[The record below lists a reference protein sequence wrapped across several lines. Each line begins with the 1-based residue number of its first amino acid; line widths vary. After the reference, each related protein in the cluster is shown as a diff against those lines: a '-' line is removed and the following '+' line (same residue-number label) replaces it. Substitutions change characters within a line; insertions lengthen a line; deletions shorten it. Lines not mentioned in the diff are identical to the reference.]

1 MGRPALILA
10 ALAAEAAPDL
20 RFTGYLP
27 NHSDGIDE
35 LELRT
40 ETGEEYLL
48 RVPASA
54 SGERELALEI
64 RILASLHPYANQLP
78 FTIPTRIGETRDL
91 SGYQATLFSAM
102 GGKTPNPERLGPG
115 DFSRSFGAA
124 LAAIHSLPLAVVRDG
139 GLPDFDAVAI
149 LHRKVAE
156 LDRIAATGR
165 VPADLLNRWE
175 RAMEDVN
182 LFRYRP
188 TVLHGGISSASIHLA
203 GQRVVGLSGWHNL
216 RIGDPAEDF
225 VWLIQGTLENTQVD
239 TFLTYRTIR
248 NSADENLQQRA
259 TLYSE
264 LAVGVW
270 LLHLLETDA
279 EPDAVAEA
287 EDMLTELR
295 GELEAGKLL
304 DLKSSSFI
312 GMAAA
317 TSLLPEITR
326 VNTGPIEVVNE
337 EEHNSDE
344 LF

>member
-10 ALAAEAAPDL
+10 ALAAEAAPEL
-20 RFTGYLP
+20 KFTGYLP
-27 NHSDGIDE
+27 SHTESVDQ

-40 ETGEEYLL
+40 ESGEEYLL
-48 RVPASA
+48 RVPATA
-54 SGERELALEI
+54 SGERELALEV
-64 RILASLHPYANQLP
+64 RILASLNPYANQLP
-78 FTIPTRIGETRDL
+78 FAIPTRIGETRDG
-91 SGYQATLFSAM
+91 SGYQATLFSSL
-102 GGKTPNPERLGPG
+102 GGKHPNPERLGPG

-124 LAAIHSLPLAVVRDG
+124 LAAIHSLPLAIVRDG

-156 LDRIAATGR
+156 LDRMAATGR

-188 TVLHGGISSASIHLA
+188 TVLHGGITSSAIHLA
-203 GQRVVGLSGWHNL
+203 GQQVIGLSGWQNL

-225 VWLIQGTLENTQVD
+225 VWLIQGTLENTQAD
-239 TFLTYRTIR
+239 TLLTYRTIR
-248 NSADENLQQRA
+248 TSADENLQQRA

-264 LAVGVW
+264 LAVGLW
-270 LLHLLETDA
+270 LLHLMDTNAQPEAL
-279 EPDAVAEA
+279 AEA
-287 EDMLTELR
+287 EDMLAELR
-295 GELEAGKLL
+295 TDLENDKLL

-326 VNTGPIEVVNE
+326 VNTGAIDVVAE
-337 EEHNSDE
+337 DAKDSDE